1 MSQQGK
7 RRSKG
12 DEPKATTDRL
22 MLKRDDIFR
31 MLQDN
36 IDVLRSFGVLRLGLF
51 GSFARDEATLESD
64 IDFVVEFEVKS
75 FDAYM
80 ELLFFLED
88 LFKRGIDL
96 VTKDAIKP
104 KLRPY
109 IENEVI
115 YAKGL

>member
-1 MSQQGK
+1 MSRK
-7 RRSKG
+7 RKQSLPEDTG
-12 DEPKATTDRL
+12 KATSNREK
-22 MLKRDDIFR
+22 LKRNDIFKI
-31 MLQDN
+31 LEENKD
-36 IDVLRSFGVLRLGLF
+36 ILRDFGVRKLGLF
-51 GSFARDEATLESD
+51 GSFARDEATLESG

-80 ELLFFLED
+80 GLLFFLED